1 LTEGEVGFHNLDSS
15 VLGRRQDADGKSVE
29 CRLPHP
35 PKQPINECPECH
47 SQRLYKDGVRQT
59 NSGDV
64 QRYLCRECGYRFSEH
79 RPQEFSHESVKQSL
93 NTEGGLVSGY
103 RLCAISKVK
112 KLDAAETKTV
122 AGEISQLK
130 ADIEG
135 LVAQYMAYLEREGHA
150 QETRYPYL
158 IRRLAKLGANLLD
171 PDSVKQVIAKQKIKN
186 GSKIQ
191 YVYAYDNFAKMLK
204 IQWQIPR
211 YSQEENIPFVP
222 DEKEADQ
229 LISFCRSKRMA
240 AFLQCLKET
249 FADPTEALRIKWI
262 DITGNIITINY
273 PVKGHLPG
281 QIKVSNKLIAMLDS
295 LPKTSERIFPT
306 SYGVISGNYR
316 RMRKRCAEVQKNPRL
331 LSVELR
337 SYRHL
342 GGSMIAHYTNGNV
355 LTVKKLLR
363 HKRVENTMKYIS
375 MIHFENDDFEV
386 ATASTPEEVKQLGMA
401 GWAKYDEMSLNGT
414 QIHFYKKPKRFSNL

>member
-1 LTEGEVGFHNLDSS
+1 M
-15 VLGRRQDADGKSVE
+15 VE
-29 CRLPHP
+29 CP
-35 PKQPINECPECH
+35 QCN
-47 SQRLYKDGVRQT
+47 SQKTWKDGIRET
-59 NSGDV
+59 AFGGV
-64 QRYLCRECGYRFSEH
+64 QRYLCRKCSYRFSEPK
-79 RPQEFSHESVKQSL
+79 PQQVSHESVKQSL
-93 NTEGGLVSGY
+93 NMHSVLVSRY
-103 RLCAISKVK
+103 RLCAISEAK

-122 AGEISQLK
+122 AGENSQLK
-130 ADIEG
+130 ADVEG

-158 IRRLAKLGANLLD
+158 IRRLARLGANLLD

-186 GSKIQ
+186 GTKIQ
-191 YVYAYDNFAKMLK
+191 FVYAYDNFAKMLK

-211 YSQEENIPFVP
+211 YSQEETLPFVP

-249 FADPTEALRIKWI
+249 FADPSEALRIKWI

-281 QIKVSNKLIAMLDS
+281 QLEVSNKLIAMLNS

-306 SYGVISGNYR
+306 SYGVISGNYI
-316 RMRKRCAEVQKNPRL
+316 RMRRRCAEVQKNPRL
-331 LSVELR
+331 LSVEFR
-337 SYRHL
+337 SFRHL

-375 MIHFENDDFEV
+375 MIHFDDKNFEV
-386 ATASTPEEVKQLGMA
+386 TTATTPDEIKQLGMA
-401 GWAKYDEMSLNGT
+401 GWAKYDEMTLNGT
-414 QIHFYKKPKRFSNL
+414 QMHFYKKPKRYANL